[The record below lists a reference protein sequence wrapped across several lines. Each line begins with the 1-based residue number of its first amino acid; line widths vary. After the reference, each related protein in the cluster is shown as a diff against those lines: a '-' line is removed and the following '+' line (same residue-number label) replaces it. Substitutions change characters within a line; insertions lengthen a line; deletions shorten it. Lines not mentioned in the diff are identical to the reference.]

1 MDLREGGRKVR
12 KRRTLIFCF
21 GLLIALLVFPV
32 STLGAEGGARESG
45 ERATQAGFVK
55 GKTLPSTSDSTKES
69 NDKKETL
76 VEKPMGR
83 FPNTGEKIAA
93 GISGIGVLLLLV
105 SLIVYK
111 INIKK
116 VGKKR

>member
-1 MDLREGGRKVR
+1 MDLREGGGKVR
-12 KRRTLIFCF
+12 KRRTLIFCL
-21 GLLIALLVFPV
+21 GLLLALLVFPV
-32 STLGAEGGARESG
+32 STLGAEGGAREHG
-45 ERATQAGFVK
+45 ERATQAGFVN
-55 GKTLPSTSDSTKES
+55 GETVPSTSDTTKKS

-76 VEKPMGR
+76 VEKTAGR

-93 GISGIGVLLLLV
+93 GISGIGVLILLAG
-105 SLIVYK
+105 LIVYK